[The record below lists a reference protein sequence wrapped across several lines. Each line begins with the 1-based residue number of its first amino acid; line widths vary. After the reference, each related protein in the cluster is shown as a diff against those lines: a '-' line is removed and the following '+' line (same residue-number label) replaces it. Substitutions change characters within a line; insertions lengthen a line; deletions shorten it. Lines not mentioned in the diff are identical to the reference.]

1 MKIGWGL
8 VAGLGTAGLLLAGIP
23 AWAQTGSSGSTT
35 GKGTSSGSSGS
46 TTDSSKG
53 SSGSPYGT
61 GSGSTSGSMGGP
73 SDVQQEGPHHGHDS
87 SATGMGSSMMGSTAA
102 SAGASEMTGK
112 VQKVDKKNGQL
123 TLAIKVSPSTQVTK
137 NGQAASLSDIKEG
150 DQVRASFSGSTVT
163 QIEIMSKGA
172 TSGSMGGSSTGTGS
186 SGSSSDTGTS
196 TGKSGSSSSG
206 QQPPAPPSGRGY

>member
-87 SATGMGSSMMGSTAA
+87 SATGMGSSMGSTAA

-186 SGSSSDTGTS
+186 SGSSPDTGSS
-196 TGKSGSSSSG
+196 TGKSGSSSG
-206 QQPPAPPSGRGY
+206 QQPPAPSGRGY

>member
-73 SDVQQEGPHHGHDS
+73 SDTGS
-87 SATGMGSSMMGSTAA
+87 SATGTGSSMGSTAA

-186 SGSSSDTGTS
+186 SGSSPDTGSS
-196 TGKSGSSSSG
+196 TGKSGSSSG
-206 QQPPAPPSGRGY
+206 QQPPAPSGRGY